1 MPKVKFSRKVK
12 DCTFKKYISTE
23 FDARLTHFTIK
34 FRFHLLINTCDLL
47 HTYSEIAIKIS
58 VISVEHF

>member
-47 HTYSEIAIKIS
+47 HRYSEIC
-58 VISVEHF
+58 H